1 MGTVFWP
8 GGELYPGY
16 TQKFWGKKVYPGYRS
31 PLPHS
36 QLMAHPHKICSGG
49 TVPQGNSVL
58 SGGNFGPK
66 IPVKGNVPSVP
77 TPVPMYDSH
86 YGVIIKPFLILKSEV
101 DYG

>member
-49 TVPQGNSVL
+49 ELFPRGTVTLQ
-58 SGGNFGPK
+58 GGNFGPK
-66 IPVKGNVPSVP
+66 MLVRGNVPSVP
-77 TPVPMYDSH
+77 PTVPMYDLH
-86 YGVIIKPFLILKSEV
+86 RVFY
-101 DYG
+101 